1 MEKSSSATASMATM
15 SEPTT
20 PPSQAH
26 DPGASANQISTVETE
41 IRPTVRFPTRWTAI
55 SSALVVLL
63 CVLALILVPT
73 PFVARSP
80 GQTVN
85 LLSTNERGKPMI
97 QIDGLTTRHSEGE
110 MRMTTVSITRADSRL
125 SLAEALVAHLR
136 ADHDVLQ
143 REAVYPPGRS
153 PQQVDAD
160 ESYMMDT
167 SQRDA
172 AVAALRAAGQPVAEM
187 PMVNAVSAAGP
198 AHGKLMPGDLIEK
211 VDGQPVAS
219 LLDVGK
225 AVRKHVVGDT
235 VVFVVLRNSV
245 AKTVAVTS
253 VSSVSDRRAPA
264 VGITI
269 DTGYRYSP
277 TITYS
282 IPGDIV
288 GPSAG
293 LAMALSIYQMVAP
306 NDLIGSLRIAGTG
319 SISPDGNVVAIG
331 GIQEKVAGAER
342 DGAKI
347 FLVPSGNCRDLSGVE
362 TSMRLVKVSSLKDA
376 IAAIQKIRAGGTGGP
391 HC

>member
-1 MEKSSSATASMATM
+1 MEKSSFAAANMTIM

-20 PPSQAH
+20 PTSQAH
-26 DPGASANQISTVETE
+26 DSGASANVIATVETE
-41 IRPTVRFPTRWTAI
+41 IRQTARFPTRWTAI

-63 CVLALILVPT
+63 CVLALILVPI

-97 QIDGLTTRHSEGE
+97 QVDGLTTRHGEGE

-125 SLAEALVAHLR
+125 SMAEALVAHLR

-143 REAVYPPGRS
+143 REAIYPPGRS

-167 SQRDA
+167 SERDA
-172 AVAALRAAGQPVAEM
+172 AVAALRAAGQPVTEM
-187 PMVNAVSAAGP
+187 PMVSAVSAAGP
-198 AHGKLMPGDLIEK
+198 AHGKLAPGDLIEK
-211 VDGQPVAS
+211 VDGKPMAS
-219 LLDVGK
+219 VLDVGK
-225 AVRKHVVGDT
+225 AVRKHTVGDT
-235 VVFVVLRNSV
+235 VVFVVLRNSSV
-245 AKTVAVTS
+245 KTIAVTT

-264 VGITI
+264 VGVTI
-269 DTGYRYSP
+269 DTGYRYTP
-277 TITYS
+277 TITYN

-288 GPSAG
+288 GPSSG

-319 SISPDGNVVAIG
+319 GISPDGNVVAIG
-331 GIQEKVAGAER
+331 GIQEKIAGAER

-347 FLVPSGNCRDLSGVE
+347 FLVPAGNCRDISGVE

-376 IAAIQKIRAGGTGGP
+376 IAAIQKIRAGGTGIP

>member
-1 MEKSSSATASMATM
+1 MAIM

-20 PPSQAH
+20 PH
-26 DPGASANQISTVETE
+26 DPGASVTATTVETE
-41 IRPTVRFPTRWTAI
+41 ALRTRRFPTRWTAI

-63 CVLALILVPT
+63 CVLALILVPI

-85 LLSTNERGKPMI
+85 LLSTNEQGKPMI
-97 QIDGLTTRHSEGE
+97 QVDGLTTRHSQGE
-110 MRMTTVSITRADSRL
+110 MRMTTVSITRSDSRL
-125 SLAEALVAHLR
+125 SLAEALVAHIR

-143 REAVYPPGRS
+143 REAIYPPGRS

-172 AVAALRAAGQPVAEM
+172 AVAALRAAGQPVTEM
-187 PMVNAVSAAGP
+187 PMVSAVSAAGP
-198 AHGKLMPGDLIEK
+198 AHGQLMPGDLIEK
-211 VDGQPVAS
+211 VDGKPVAS

-225 AVRKHVVGDT
+225 AVRKHAVGDT
-235 VVFVVLRNSV
+235 VVLVVLRNSS
-245 AKTVAVTS
+245 AKTIAVTT

-264 VGITI
+264 VGITV
-269 DTGYRYSP
+269 DTGYRYAP
-277 TITYS
+277 S
-282 IPGDIV
+282 IRYNTPGDIV

-306 NDLIGSLRIAGTG
+306 NDLIGSLHIAGTG

-331 GIQEKVAGAER
+331 GIQEKIAGAER
-342 DGAKI
+342 DGAKV
-347 FLVPSGNCRDLSGVE
+347 FLVPAGNCRDISGVE
-362 TSMRLVKVSSLKDA
+362 SSMRLVKVSSLKDA
-376 IAAIQKIRAGGTGGP
+376 IAAIQKIRAGGSGVP

>member
-1 MEKSSSATASMATM
+1 MATM

-20 PPSQAH
+20 PTPQAH
-26 DPGASANQISTVETE
+26 DPGPPANATTTGETE
-41 IRPTVRFPTRWTAI
+41 IQHTARFPTRWTTI
-55 SSALVVLL
+55 SSASAVLL
-63 CVLALILVPT
+63 CVLALILIPT

-85 LLSTNERGKPMI
+85 LLSTNEQGKPMI
-97 QIDGLTTRHSEGE
+97 QIDGLTTRHGEGE

-125 SLAEALVAHLR
+125 SMAEALVAHLR

-143 REAVYPPGRS
+143 REAIYPPGRS

-172 AVAALRAAGQPVAEM
+172 AVAALRAAGQPVTEM

-198 AHGKLMPGDLIEK
+198 AHGKLMSGDLIEK
-211 VDGQPVAS
+211 VDGKPVAS

-235 VVFVVLRNSV
+235 VVFVVLRNSS
-245 AKTVAVTS
+245 AKTVAVTT
-253 VSSVSDRRAPA
+253 VSSVSDRRTPA
-264 VGITI
+264 VGITV
-269 DTGYRYSP
+269 DTGYRYNP
-277 TITYS
+277 TITYN

-288 GPSAG
+288 GPFAG
-293 LAMALSIYQMVAP
+293 LAMALSVYQMVAP
-306 NDLIGSLRIAGTG
+306 NDLIGSLRLAGTG
-319 SISPDGNVVAIG
+319 GISPDGNVVAIG
-331 GIQEKVAGAER
+331 GIQEKIAGAER
-342 DGAKI
+342 DGAKV
-347 FLVPSGNCRDLSGVE
+347 FLVPTGNCRDISGVK

-376 IAAIQKIRAGGTGGP
+376 IAAIQKIRAGGSGVP

>member
-1 MEKSSSATASMATM
+1 MEKSSFAAANMTIM

-20 PPSQAH
+20 PTSQAH
-26 DPGASANQISTVETE
+26 DSGASANVIATVETE
-41 IRPTVRFPTRWTAI
+41 IRQTARFPTRWTAI

-63 CVLALILVPT
+63 CVLALILVPI

-97 QIDGLTTRHSEGE
+97 QVDGLTTRHGEGE

-125 SLAEALVAHLR
+125 SMAEALVAHLR

-143 REAVYPPGRS
+143 REAIYPPGRS

-167 SQRDA
+167 SERDA
-172 AVAALRAAGQPVAEM
+172 AVAALRAAGQPVTEM
-187 PMVNAVSAAGP
+187 PMVSAVSAAGP
-198 AHGKLMPGDLIEK
+198 AHGKLAPGDLIEK
-211 VDGQPVAS
+211 VDGKPMAS
-219 LLDVGK
+219 VLDVGK
-225 AVRKHVVGDT
+225 AVRKHTVGDT
-235 VVFVVLRNSV
+235 VVFVVLRNSSV
-245 AKTVAVTS
+245 KTIAVTT

-264 VGITI
+264 VGVTI
-269 DTGYRYSP
+269 DTGYRYTP
-277 TITYS
+277 TITYN

-288 GPSAG
+288 GPSVG

-319 SISPDGNVVAIG
+319 GISPDGNVVAIG
-331 GIQEKVAGAER
+331 GIQEKIAGAER

-347 FLVPSGNCRDLSGVE
+347 FLVPAGNCRDISGVE

-376 IAAIQKIRAGGTGGP
+376 IAAIQKIRAGGTGIP

>member
-1 MEKSSSATASMATM
+1 MATM
-15 SEPTT
+15 SESIT
-20 PPSQAH
+20 PNSQAH
-26 DPGASANQISTVETE
+26 DSGTPAATTTAVDVEA
-41 IRPTVRFPTRWTAI
+41 RQGVRFPTRWTAI

-63 CVLALILVPT
+63 CVLALILVPI
-73 PFVARSP
+73 PFVARLP
-80 GQTVN
+80 GQTVD
-85 LLSTNERGKPMI
+85 LLSTNEQGKPMI
-97 QIDGLTTRHSEGE
+97 QIDGLTARHSEGE

-125 SLAEALVAHLR
+125 SLAEALVDR
-136 ADHDVLQ
+136 IRRDHDVLQ
-143 REAVYPPGRS
+143 REAIYPPGRS
-153 PQQVDAD
+153 PQQVNAE

-172 AVAALRAAGQPVAEM
+172 AVAALRAAGQPVTEM

-198 AHGKLMPGDLIEK
+198 AHGKLEPGDLIEK
-211 VDGQPVAS
+211 VDGKPVAS

-225 AVRKHVVGDT
+225 AVRKHAVGDT
-235 VVFVVLRNSV
+235 VVFVVLRNSTR
-245 AKTVAVTS
+245 KTIAVTT

-264 VGITI
+264 VGITV
-269 DTGYRYSP
+269 DTGYRYAP
-277 TITYS
+277 TITYG
-282 IPGDIV
+282 IPADIV

-331 GIQEKVAGAER
+331 GVQEKISGAER

-347 FLVPSGNCRDLSGVE
+347 FLVPAGNCLDISGVQ

-376 IAAIQKIRAGGTGGP
+376 IAAIQKIRAGGAGVP